1 MILLNKPVP
10 VKKIIQIQIA
20 QPTYKTPILK
30 KKLRPSKSP
39 DLTKSKESN
48 VLINEIGEDS

>member
-10 VKKIIQIQIA
+10 SKKITQIQIA

-30 KKLRPSKSP
+30 NKLRGSK
-39 DLTKSKESN
+39 
-48 VLINEIGEDS
+48 

>member
-1 MILLNKPVP
+1 MILLNKAVP
-10 VKKIIQIQIA
+10 SKKIIQIQIA
-20 QPTYKTPILK
+20 QPSYKTPILK
-30 KKLRPSKSP
+30 NKLRSAKSP